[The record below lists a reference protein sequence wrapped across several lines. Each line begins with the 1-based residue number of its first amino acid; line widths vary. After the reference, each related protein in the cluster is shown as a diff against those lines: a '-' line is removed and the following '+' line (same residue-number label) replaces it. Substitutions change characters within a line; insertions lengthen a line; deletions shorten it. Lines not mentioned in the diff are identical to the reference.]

1 MVAVPQQQYGYFYSG
16 DSYIVLNE
24 IVASSGDSSYD
35 LHMWIGKSCLFF
47 GGEGRLITPE
57 CKWRFCL

>member
-1 MVAVPQQQYGYFYSG
+1 MVPVPQQQYGYFYSG

-35 LHMWIGKSCLFF
+35 LHMWIG
-47 GGEGRLITPE
+47 E
-57 CKWRFCL
+57 CAT